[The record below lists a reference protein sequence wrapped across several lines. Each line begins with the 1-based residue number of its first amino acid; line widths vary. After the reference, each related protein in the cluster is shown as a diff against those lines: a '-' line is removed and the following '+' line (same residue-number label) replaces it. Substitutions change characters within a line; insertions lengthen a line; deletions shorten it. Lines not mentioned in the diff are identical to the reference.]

1 MNQETNSGARG
12 AQQERATPNRRGSRA
27 GRNRPELVSPASS
40 DQVTKEQPGAV
51 EETSKTTQ
59 PVEEATTETTKSE
72 DARPRRL
79 PKFFSRV
86 GKNEKEQPPEANPT
100 AARIARATRNA
111 GGASAGSRA
120 IKESKSTESGSSAN
134 KASSNTTNAK
144 TAPTSAPRRPGGM
157 KMRYIIGMLIYLLLA
172 EIIGGF
178 ERTLLIT
185 NHLDKLL
192 IQLGPVAVS
201 TSTVLFLLTLIV
213 ILVVLARFDLL
224 PRSLGALAGQSTPQR
239 GQSGRTSSGSEA
251 MKGSPPAMK
260 QGVKGADDDLY
271 QEYREQQRYLQRR
284 ERKK

>member
-12 AQQERATPNRRGSRA
+12 AQQERAAPNRRGSRA

-40 DQVTKEQPGAV
+40 DQVTKEQPDAV
-51 EETSKTTQ
+51 EETSETTQ
-59 PVEEATTETTKSE
+59 PVEEVATPTTKIE

-79 PKFFSRV
+79 PKLFSRV
-86 GKNEKEQPPEANPT
+86 GKNEKEQAPEANPT
-100 AARIARATRNA
+100 AARIARATRSTR
-111 GGASAGSRA
+111 GATASSRV

-144 TAPTSAPRRPGGM
+144 TASTTAPRRSGGM
-157 KMRYIIGMLIYLLLA
+157 KMRYMMGMLLYLVLA
-172 EIIGGF
+172 EVIGGF

-185 NHLDKLL
+185 NHLDKVLV
-192 IQLGPVAVS
+192 QLGSISVS
-201 TSTVLFLLTLIV
+201 TSTVLFLVTLIV
-213 ILVVLARFDLL
+213 VLVVLTRFDLL

-239 GQSGRTSSGSEA
+239 DQSGGSASGSEA
-251 MKGSPPAMK
+251 MKGPPPTMK
-260 QGVKGADDDLY
+260 QGVKVSDDDPY